1 MAHLEELAA
10 AMEPDAHGLT
20 VLPFFQGPRAAA
32 QPQPGASAGPAGD
45 DGRGRETGGFACSA
59 TLTGMSLR
67 TSRADILRAIMEAVA
82 LRVKSAFLAVASLLP
97 DDSFEV
103 RV

>member
-1 MAHLEELAA
+1 MYIYIHI
-10 AMEPDAHGLT
+10 
-20 VLPFFQGPRAAA
+20 
-32 QPQPGASAGPAGD
+32 GA
-45 DGRGRETGGFACSA
+45 GREPGGFACSA
-59 TLTGMSLR
+59 TVTGMSLR

-82 LRVKSAFLAVASLLP
+82 LRVKSAFLEVASLLP